1 MTMITRKDF
10 LRSSA
15 VLGSLAGLEALRPAW
30 ASAEG
35 LQRRTPDVLHG
46 SGRELEFVIDRTRVD
61 VDGRGARAVTI
72 NGTMPGP
79 MLRYQEGDDLVI
91 HVDNRLDEDTSLHWH
106 GILLP
111 NDQDGVPG
119 VTFDG
124 IPARSQFTYRYPL
137 VQNGTYWYH
146 SHSGLQ
152 EQLGMYA
159 PLIIDPVEPQVEYDR
174 EHVVVLADWTF
185 EDPYRIMARLKKSPD
200 YYNNQRRTLFDFFRD
215 AADDGLGAAVSDRLA
230 WGEMR
235 MMPSDIAD
243 ITGTTYTYVMN
254 GVGPVGNWTGLFQ
267 PGERVRLRFINASAA
282 THFDVRIPGLP
293 MTVVQADGLYV
304 KPVETDEFRI
314 AIAETY
320 DVIVEPDETDA
331 YTIFA
336 ESMDRSGFARGTL
349 AVREGLEAAIP
360 ERRERH
366 LLTMADMGHGDHGA
380 HAGMDMGDMEGDAGS
395 MAPAA
400 MDHAEMDHAAMGHTM
415 EEGSMLRAPGTLP
428 PEVTHGPDQHGAAN
442 AGVAMMARPRISDP
456 GNGLGDDGWRVLTY
470 ADLEALE
477 TRPTFRAPDRE
488 IELHLTGN
496 MERYTWGFDG
506 VPHADAE
513 DIPLTLGERVRL
525 TLINDTMMSHPIH
538 LHGMWMELEN
548 GKGELCPRVHT
559 VDVKPAEH
567 VSVLFDADVI
577 GRWAF
582 HCHVMYHMHEGMFRV
597 FEVSEPSLVDGGGS

>member
-1 MTMITRKDF
+1 MTRHIHRRDF
-10 LRSSA
+10 LRA
-15 VLGSLAGLEALRPAW
+15 TGVLGTLTALEAVRPSW
-30 ASAEG
+30 ASATDG
-35 LQRRTPDVLHG
+35 LQRSAGGVLHG
-46 SGRELEFVIDRTRVD
+46 SGRELDLVIDRTRLA
-61 VDGRGARAVTI
+61 VDGRGTRAVTI

-79 MLRYQEGDDLVI
+79 MLRYREGDELVI
-91 HVDNRLDEDTSLHWH
+91 NVDNRLDEDTSIHWH
-106 GILLP
+106 GIILP

-124 IPARSQFTYRYPL
+124 IPARSRFTYRFPL
-137 VQNGTYWYH
+137 EQNGTYWYH
-146 SHSGLQ
+146 SHSGFQ

-159 PLIIDPVEPQVEYDR
+159 PLIIDPAEPTVEYDR
-174 EHVVVLADWTF
+174 EHVVLLADWTF
-185 EDPYRIMARLKKSPD
+185 EDPYRIMARLKKHPD

-215 AADDGLGAAVSDRLA
+215 AADDGLGAAVRDRLA

-254 GVGPVGNWTGLFQ
+254 GMGPVGNWTGLFE

-304 KPVETDEFRI
+304 KPIETDEFRI

-320 DVIVEPDETDA
+320 DVIVEPRENQA
-331 YTIFA
+331 YTVFA
-336 ESMDRSGFARGTL
+336 EAMDRSGFARGTL
-349 AVREGLEAAIP
+349 AVREGMEAEVP
-360 ERRERH
+360 QRRERF
-366 LLTMADMGHGDHGA
+366 LLTMADMGHGSHGDHE
-380 HAGMDMGDMEGDAGS
+380 GMDMGG
-395 MAPAA
+395 
-400 MDHAEMDHAAMGHTM
+400 MDHSAMDHAAMDH
-415 EEGSMLRAPGTLP
+415 SAMLRAPGTIP
-428 PEVTHGPDQHGAAN
+428 PDVTHGPGDHGAAN
-442 AGVAMMARPRISDP
+442 AGVAMVATSRIDEP
-456 GNGLGDDGWRVLTY
+456 GNGLGKDGWRVLTY
-470 ADLEALE
+470 ADLEATE
-477 TRPTFRAPDRE
+477 PRPNFRAPDRE

-513 DIPLTLGERVRL
+513 PIPLTLGERIRL
-525 TLINDTMMSHPIH
+525 TLVNDTMMAHPIH

-548 GKGELCPRVHT
+548 GKGDLCPRVHT

-567 VSVLFDADVI
+567 VSVLFDADVP

-597 FEVSEPSLVDGGGS
+597 FEVREPTAVDGEGS